1 MELFCCI
8 AVIVSAIGLQRGFF
22 MDDVIE
28 RVLTTFGMMRSVDQ
42 GQLAEA
48 RPKLESYIG
57 TLTSAGQHDEQR
69 LAVYGLAYMREL
81 HDGPADGAS
90 GC

>member
-1 MELFCCI
+1 
-8 AVIVSAIGLQRGFF
+8 
-22 MDDVIE
+22 MDDVID
-28 RVLTTFGMMRSVDQ
+28 RVLNTFAMMRSVD
-42 GQLAEA
+42 EA
-48 RPKLESYIG
+48 TIEQAKPKLQSYLD
-57 TLTSAGQHDEQR
+57 TLTSAGQNDEQR